1 MTDLL
6 DGPPAVHRWP
16 DETWAANYATQVRS
30 AGWAVTPVST
40 TLRWDKAGLLAAC
53 RRAFAFPAWFGTNWD
68 ALAASLSDVPVPAA
82 GLLVPWRGWGPMAR
96 MFPDDFA
103 VATDILAEWVTG
115 QPPGRTVLVSLVG
128 PGPITS
134 L

>member
-1 MTDLL
+1 
-6 DGPPAVHRWP
+6 
-16 DETWAANYATQVRS
+16 
-30 AGWAVTPVST
+30 
-40 TLRWDKAGLLAAC
+40 
-53 RRAFAFPAWFGTNWD
+53 
-68 ALAASLSDVPVPAA
+68 
-82 GLLVPWRGWGPMAR
+82 MAR